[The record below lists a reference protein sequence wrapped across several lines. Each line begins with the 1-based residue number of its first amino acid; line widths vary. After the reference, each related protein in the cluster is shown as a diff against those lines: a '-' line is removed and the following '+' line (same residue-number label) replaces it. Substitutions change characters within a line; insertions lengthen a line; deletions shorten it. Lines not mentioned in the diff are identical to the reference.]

1 MRGDWARIDQA
12 VCITSHASR
21 CRTVDPVG
29 VLAGDADAK
38 SWYISLSTPATR

>member
-1 MRGDWARIDQA
+1 MEADQLGRLRD
-12 VCITSHASR
+12 ILEASR
-21 CRTVDPVG
+21 V